1 MDWGISHSAFTS
13 EPFGYGIF
21 ESVDRGKLP
30 ILHETWC
37 KDFEYPYRVSN
48 KKQFNDIYNHIVSES
63 YEVKCNW
70 FEKLKNYMVTN
81 YSDKK
86 QWINSLL
93 DIYNI

>member
-1 MDWGISHSAFTS
+1 M
-13 EPFGYGIF
+13 
-21 ESVDRGKLP
+21 
-30 ILHETWC
+30 
-37 KDFEYPYRVSN
+37 SN